1 MQEMPVLFLGWEDP
15 LEKETANTPVLLPG
29 ESHRYRR
36 LVGHSPWSQ
45 RVEHALVT
53 KLSKKSDTTERLSLA
68 HSPEVLVLFFT
79 FWFYPGDQQLLPTF
93 LFVGCGGREDW
104 FSWLLSHYSSRTFRA
119 SYFKCI
125 NFLGSS
131 DGKPS
136 ACNSRDLGLIPGLGT
151 SPEKEMATL
160 SSTLAW
166 KMP

>member
-1 MQEMPVLFLGWEDP
+1 MDTGDWWV
-15 LEKETANTPVLLPG
+15 T
-29 ESHRYRR
+29 
-36 LVGHSPWSQ
+36 SPWSQ

-104 FSWLLSHYSSRTFRA
+104 FPWLLSHYSSRTFRA